1 MIVFHGSNVDVR
13 KIDLSKLKNIKGEVF
28 MGIILNGRGKY
39 GSAADYEGSSGTSYY
54 GTAKDYAEANREEW
68 EEERKEAEEILRRF
82 YDDIS
87 FAKGKEK
94 LMAHSVLMRDSD
106 EDLEWIKNG
115 WMWIDMDDNEVYYSA
130 EGKKRFQENVRKLEG
145 R

>member
-1 MIVFHGSNVDVR
+1 
-13 KIDLSKLKNIKGEVF
+13 

-39 GSAADYEGSSGTSYY
+39 GSVADYEGSSGTGYY
-54 GTAKDYAEANREEW
+54 GTAQDYAEANKEQRELDRE
-68 EEERKEAEEILRRF
+68 EAEETLRRY